1 MKIQRR
7 TFIQQTGLA
16 VAAITTLP
24 SMAIGNSLEQN
35 KKGADAIIN
44 KLSTLNDSNVT
55 DYLSRQ
61 SSKPGDRWDGGV
73 MDTYGIPNVHTTKE
87 LIVIVGSAYASKF
100 SKHYLSPN
108 LVIPI
113 ERAAA
118 CLVQVQHNDGTIDL
132 HSTNFHSAPDTAFIV
147 NDLSPIF
154 ICLKELNRPDLRNA
168 LDSLEIFLAN
178 TGKALAVGGVHT
190 ANHRWVTCSALAWV
204 NYFFPSHKYVDRIDD
219 WLSEGVDLDPDGQ
232 YIEKSVG
239 DYSPICNT
247 MFLTIGRLLNRP
259 ALFEYARKNLEMSL
273 HYIQPG
279 GEVVT
284 IASGRQDKYYTSYV
298 DGYYYAYKFLAIKDK
313 NPKFSAVCTL
323 IESKMPEKITWALP
337 YLMEDSIFN
346 TELPDASKIP
356 ENYFKRFSYSGL
368 FRIRRGSTDITV
380 IENNPTF
387 LSYRKG
393 SAVLQS
399 LRLAAAFFGTRGQ
412 FISENCIVDQGKI
425 LLSKSKTHGYMQP
438 IKREGRS
445 EAVLWG
451 SQSLADRE
459 KSENQT
465 MNFQVIVIESNGKIS
480 LEIDITGTEYV
491 PVSLEM
497 SFRRGGKLE
506 GVVPDSNIKDS
517 YFLESGIGQ
526 YRVGDDI
533 INFGTGTNSHRWA
546 QMRGMLPKQDG
557 YSVYLTGYTPFKKTL
572 VIY

>member
-1 MKIQRR
+1 M
-7 TFIQQTGLA
+7 
-16 VAAITTLP
+16 
-24 SMAIGNSLEQN
+24 
-35 KKGADAIIN
+35 
-44 KLSTLNDSNVT
+44 
-55 DYLSRQ
+55 
-61 SSKPGDRWDGGV
+61 
-73 MDTYGIPNVHTTKE
+73 
-87 LIVIVGSAYASKF
+87 
-100 SKHYLSPN
+100 
-108 LVIPI
+108 
-113 ERAAA
+113 
-118 CLVQVQHNDGTIDL
+118 
-132 HSTNFHSAPDTAFIV
+132 
-147 NDLSPIF
+147 
-154 ICLKELNRPDLRNA
+154 RNA

-346 TELPDASKIP
+346 TELPYASKIP

-451 SQSLADRE
+451 ESIPGGQRE
-459 KSENQT
+459 
-465 MNFQVIVIESNGKIS
+465 I
-480 LEIDITGTEYV
+480 
-491 PVSLEM
+491 
-497 SFRRGGKLE
+497 
-506 GVVPDSNIKDS
+506 
-517 YFLESGIGQ
+517 
-526 YRVGDDI
+526 
-533 INFGTGTNSHRWA
+533 
-546 QMRGMLPKQDG
+546 
-557 YSVYLTGYTPFKKTL
+557 
-572 VIY
+572 